1 MSDVDDGR
9 RRTCLECGESFY
21 VSDLRGHKRYCSVTC
36 RNKAV
41 YRRKC
46 ERAGKPIGR
55 QVKQCEVCGKEFMP
69 SRRNVR
75 CCSRKCRLARYR
87 MTHPDCEYTA
97 ETRRFRG
104 KCDEAARVA
113 VSALPRQTADRLR
126 WILSTNCGEAKV
138 LRMWLEDSD
147 GQELKRI
154 RERMEYEQ

>member
-9 RRTCLECGESFY
+9 KRTCLECGESFY

-55 QVKQCEVCGKEFMP
+55 QVKRCEVCGEEFVA
-69 SRRNVR
+69 SRSDTR

-87 MTHPDCEYTA
+87 MLNPDYK
-97 ETRRFRG
+97 TRQ
-104 KCDEAARVA
+104 KHWMSDECCEAARIA
-113 VSALPRQTADRLR
+113 VSALPRHVADGLR
-126 WILSTNCGEAKV
+126 WLMSTNCGEAKV
-138 LRMWLEDSD
+138 LRMWLEDGDS
-147 GQELKRI
+147 QELKRI
-154 RERMEYEQ
+154 REEMG

>member
-55 QVKQCEVCGKEFMP
+55 QVKRCEVCGGEFVA
-69 SRRNVR
+69 SRSDVR
-75 CCSRKCRLARYR
+75 FCSRKCRLARYR
-87 MTHPDCEYTA
+87 MTHPDYKTRQKHWVSDEYYEVA
-97 ETRRFRG
+97 
-104 KCDEAARVA
+104 KVA